1 MKTYDQVVNQAALSN
16 LHGYF
21 GGGDMYQGYRNFASA
36 ADFIY
41 GVTNDQFFEDIKAA
55 FDEAL
60 QHMNRTNGKS
70 DDAVAYLKN
79 KAVVPLTP
87 MWKQAEARVSTASA
101 DLQDDS
107 FDDWE
112 KMDRGW
118 N

>member
-1 MKTYDQVVNQAALSN
+1 MKTYEQVVNQAAISN

-41 GVTNDQFFEDIKAA
+41 GVTNDQFFEDIKVA

-60 QHMNRTNGKS
+60 RFMNEVEGTS
-70 DDAVAYLKN
+70 DQAVKWLEE
-79 KAVVPLTP
+79 KANALE
-87 MWKQAEARVSTASA
+87 AARVWQGSA
-101 DLQDDS
+101 DRQGGS